1 MAITHLPPFFSY
13 SKNSLISIS
22 TQLNLIKQTEAADH
36 DFDFVG
42 YTIPNLV
49 FISQISSSIVLDSP
63 FHFLFNPPPLIFFF
77 RHKHRKLRL
86 GNDVI
91 FKW

>member
-1 MAITHLPPFFSY
+1 MSNMAITHLPPFFSY

-49 FISQISSSIVLDSP
+49 FISQISSSIVLAS
-63 FHFLFNPPPLIFFF
+63 PLIPPINFFS
-77 RHKHRKLRL
+77 
-86 GNDVI
+86 GTNTES
-91 FKW
+91 

>member
-1 MAITHLPPFFSY
+1 MSNMAITHLPPPPSY

-36 DFDFVG
+36 DFVG

-63 FHFLFNPPPLIFFF
+63 FHFLFNPPY
-77 RHKHRKLRL
+77 
-86 GNDVI
+86 
-91 FKW
+91 